1 MMHFIYE
8 LLGWFCC
15 VCAGIGL
22 PLGFLI
28 GWINMQSI
36 FDGLRFLVDFTCC
49 GLAGTAII
57 LVFLLVWVRSKM

>member
-1 MMHFIYE
+1 
-8 LLGWFCC
+8 
-15 VCAGIGL
+15 
-22 PLGFLI
+22 
-28 GWINMQSI
+28 MQSI